1 MSTKIKIIVF
11 LSLLMALL
19 MPGVLTSPSDV
30 YADDIRPAH
39 KSMPGAAKVL
49 DTVVPSELRAIQLVP
64 GRVALQ
70 QDEQQKLDTKTRQLI
85 NQNFGADIGRS
96 LSVQPRVTIL
106 EREGAKLRAEALVV
120 FLAKDTYSAK
130 ISKLEYEIEGDNTIL
145 KNRIENFT
153 PSVQTIRPSV
163 SVSPAV
169 DKLKKDMLVDLKA
182 SLPQGVGPKSLAN
195 TPCPEF
201 PSAVN
206 NTNAVNAIF
215 GQAFGGLN
223 TVLIGAASTK
233 PAIMDILQNSTR
245 LLAWNNIGHGNP
257 SSIIQWNHEP
267 IWNTDFNSTTTFSG
281 VYNSVILLNS
291 CNVCASPYSLKN
303 AIKQHNPRTY
313 IGGSI
318 SLPVGSSELVD
329 VDFWRKTLLEGKTM
343 GTALNEAAAAHGLS
357 GAFCLDGYNGTFAT
371 VEAAKFTEDC
381 IPFNPNIVQ
390 AQKVGSNWKVVAGSM
405 WMLDFGANQANAQKA
420 VEIIKYY
427 NMDKQCF
434 VGRPDAP
441 MMYFT
446 SGGKSPQGA
455 FTGEDA
461 ISFNPANIT
470 ASKIGGTWK
479 VVDGSH
485 SILDFGSKEAEARI
499 AVDIIRFYGFNKI
512 CFVGRP
518 NAPMTYFRK

>member
-1 MSTKIKIIVF
+1 MY
-11 LSLLMALL
+11 A
-19 MPGVLTSPSDV
+19 
-30 YADDIRPAH
+30 ADDI
-39 KSMPGAAKVL
+39 KPGQKLMQGAVKLVL
-49 DTVVPSELRAIQLVP
+49 PNQLRAIQLVP
-64 GRVALQ
+64 GRLTLQ
-70 QDEQQKLDTKTRQLI
+70 QDEQQKVDMATRQLV
-85 NQNFGADIGRS
+85 NQNFSADIGRS
-96 LSVQPRVTIL
+96 LSVQPRVTIIA
-106 EREGAKLRAEALVV
+106 REGAKLRAEALVV
-120 FLAKDTYSAK
+120 FLAKDTYTAR
-130 ISKLEYEIEGDNTIL
+130 ISRLEYEIEGDNTIL
-145 KNRIENFT
+145 KNRTDDFA
-153 PSVQTIRPSV
+153 PSVQTIKPSV

-169 DKLKKDMLVDLKA
+169 QKLKKDMLIDLKIT
-182 SLPQGVGPKSLAN
+182 LPQGVGPKSLAN

-201 PSAVN
+201 QSAVDS
-206 NTNAVNAIF
+206 TNAVNAIF

-223 TVLIGAASTK
+223 TVLIGPASTK
-233 PAIMDILQNSTR
+233 TAIMDILKNSTR

-303 AIKQHNPRTY
+303 AIKQHKPRTY

-318 SLPVGSSELVD
+318 SLPVGRSELVD
-329 VDFWRKTLLEGKTM
+329 VDFWRKSLLEGKAM
-343 GTALNEAAAAHGLS
+343 GVALNEASAAHGLT

-420 VEIIKYY
+420 VDIIKHYK
-427 NMDKQCF
+427 MDKQCF

-446 SGGKSPQGA
+446 TGGRSPQGA
-455 FTGEDA
+455 FPGEDA
-461 ISFNPANIT
+461 IPFNPLNIS
-470 ASKIGGTWK
+470 ASKINGTWK

-485 SILDFGSKEAEARI
+485 YILDFGPKEAEARI
-499 AVDIIRFYGFNKI
+499 AVDIIRFYGFNMI